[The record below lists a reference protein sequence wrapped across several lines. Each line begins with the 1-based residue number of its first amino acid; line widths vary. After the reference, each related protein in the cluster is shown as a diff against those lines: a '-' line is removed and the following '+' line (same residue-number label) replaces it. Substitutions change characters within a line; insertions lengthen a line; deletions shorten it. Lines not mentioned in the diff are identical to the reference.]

1 MKDFIKLDAKDCI
14 ELDDIKLDVIN
25 LDVKECTELAQIKYN
40 IKNCIVLT
48 NMQLKYIFNL
58 KDIDKNEIIQLLNNS
73 IKFLAENILLN

>member
-1 MKDFIKLDAKDCI
+1 MKDFIDFKDCI
-14 ELDDIKLDVIN
+14 ELDDIKLDDIN

-58 KDIDKNEIIQLLNNS
+58 QDKDKNEIIQLLNNS
-73 IKFLAENILLN
+73 VKFLIENILLN